1 MLSDL
6 KNVDDGGSWQKLME
20 EFESVT
26 NSERQRLRKLT
37 EIVLEGF
44 INRLT
49 NGNTKGTK
57 KQKMIIE
64 KKLGTKRCVGTGME
78 TCVEDGEEELI
89 TRNTKK
95 PKTGNNENTQK
106 PKLKNQNQK
115 PDRTLVE
122 LTALGL
128 EPPPDMPE
136 AFKNVIETVGGSEIK
151 LVIQKFIQVTDLNP
165 SQNRL
170 SMTVKQVRIKFLSET
185 EEEKVKNNG
194 VIDVV
199 FVEPC
204 LKVSKLHLTKW
215 DIGKTCSAYVFK
227 TEWND
232 IVKNNADSLKPKAVV
247 QIWSF
252 RVGPES
258 KLGFAMIKVR
268 DGGDGH
274 MVN

>member
-1 MLSDL
+1 MLRDL

-20 EFESVT
+20 EVESVT
-26 NSERQRLRKLT
+26 NSERQRLRKVT

-49 NGNTKGTK
+49 NENSKGTK
-57 KQKMIIE
+57 KQKMVIE
-64 KKLGTKRCVGTGME
+64 KKLGIKRCVGSGIE

-89 TRNTKK
+89 TRNKKK
-95 PKTGNNENTQK
+95 PKTGNNESTQK

-115 PDRTLVE
+115 LDRTLVE

-170 SMTVKQVRIKFLSET
+170 SMTLKQVRIKFLSET
-185 EEEKVKNNG
+185 EEVKVKNNG

-215 DIGKTCSAYVFK
+215 DIGKNCSAYVFK

-268 DGGDGH
+268 DVGDGH